1 MAGGRPSK
9 YSEHYCDLII
19 EHMSEGAS
27 ITSFA
32 AEIGVARSTIDEW
45 ANNYPE
51 FSGAV
56 KIGKAKCAAWW
67 EKLGRNN
74 AITGDG
80 NATLVIFGL
89 KNMAPEDFRDKQEI
103 HQTGTLQHKVSIGE
117 MTDEELASIASAGSA
132 RTTKQT

>member
-9 YSEHYCDLII
+9 YKPEYCDLII

-45 ANNYPE
+45 ANNYTE

-74 AITGDG
+74 AITGEG

-89 KNMAPEDFRDKQEI
+89 KNMAPEDFRDKQEV
-103 HQTGTLQHKVSIGE
+103 HQTGTMEHKHSIGE
-117 MTDEELASIASAGSA
+117 MTDEQLANIASAGSTRA
-132 RTTKQT
+132 SK